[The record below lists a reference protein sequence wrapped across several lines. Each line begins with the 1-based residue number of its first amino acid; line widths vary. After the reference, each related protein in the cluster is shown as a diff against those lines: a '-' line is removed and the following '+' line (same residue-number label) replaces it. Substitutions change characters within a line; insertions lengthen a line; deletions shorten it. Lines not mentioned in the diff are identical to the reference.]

1 METPIVRYA
10 SLGGPATPSCS
21 PAAADKESTRLRKR
35 PRKLQGAFQEAG
47 LAAGVLGVLAVAF
60 FSYTTL
66 LLLIRAKRFLSGG
79 PPALEARERMGR
91 EDKRKD
97 AGVEAVAGEKGGNGL
112 SEAASA
118 AVTVLSSVQDQAGAG
133 PADLQL
139 SYAEVAALALGAP
152 ASLLV
157 KTATCVSCLGACAAY
172 ITFVAG
178 MLLQLFPAWSE
189 RGILLALLPPF
200 VLLSWVR
207 GFRRLSFLNVLGNA
221 SLVLGIIAIFLDGF
235 SRLVAPSS
243 STFPPVSSSL
253 SSAPKPPTPTALS
266 PAPSSPSFSL
276 STRGIHL
283 VRPQTLLLF
292 FGPTAFLFVV
302 HYSPRPR
309 EFEHAHDLMAVF
321 VDLLPL
327 PETQTLPSL
336 PFLPSALSGALPIES
351 EAKRP
356 EDFKR
361 ALGLSMSLTA
371 ALDVAI
377 GAAGYIFYGGL
388 SPLVRDQAGQ
398 VVPGCERPVC
408 DNVLKNISPGPL
420 KTIIFA
426 AFSINLTLTYVIM
439 LAPPREY
446 VEEAMVR
453 GDSIISSKWQRNIW
467 RSVLVIFTF
476 MVASSVH
483 QFGLITA
490 FVGAITDTLQGFVLP
505 PLIYAATFAVWMPKA
520 EKALMITMSTLGIVL
535 MLTATYQ
542 NMRELENLVLR

>member
-1 METPIVRYA
+1 
-10 SLGGPATPSCS
+10 
-21 PAAADKESTRLRKR
+21 
-35 PRKLQGAFQEAG
+35 
-47 LAAGVLGVLAVAF
+47 
-60 FSYTTL
+60 
-66 LLLIRAKRFLSGG
+66 
-79 PPALEARERMGR
+79 
-91 EDKRKD
+91 
-97 AGVEAVAGEKGGNGL
+97 
-112 SEAASA
+112 
-118 AVTVLSSVQDQAGAG
+118 
-133 PADLQL
+133 
-139 SYAEVAALALGAP
+139 
-152 ASLLV
+152 
-157 KTATCVSCLGACAAY
+157 
-172 ITFVAG
+172 

-302 HYSPRPR
+302 HYC
-309 EFEHAHDLMAVF
+309 
-321 VDLLPL
+321 
-327 PETQTLPSL
+327 
-336 PFLPSALSGALPIES
+336 ALPIES